1 MKFCSSKIWQSQ
13 KLFVPL
19 PSNRMPRVRGDT
31 TKDWKTVKEFFETA
45 EILVTVGLQST

>member
-1 MKFCSSKIWQSQ
+1 
-13 KLFVPL
+13 
-19 PSNRMPRVRGDT
+19 MPRVRGDT